1 MVSTLTCS
9 AAFSACTSPRQ
20 TEEKRKEREKGRRGG
35 EGREGREEGRRRREG
50 RKGGGEKCWKRK
62 EQRKKGRIREGAQ
75 VREPYHYTTVL

>member
-35 EGREGREEGRRRREG
+35 GEGREEREEG
-50 RKGGGEKCWKRK
+50 RNVGKGKNRERRK
-62 EQRKKGRIREGAQ
+62 GSERVHRLENHITTL
-75 VREPYHYTTVL
+75 HYSSRVSCQF

>member
-20 TEEKRKEREKGRRGG
+20 TEEKRKEKREEAMGGKECGREK
-35 EGREGREEGRRRREG
+35 
-50 RKGGGEKCWKRK
+50 K
-62 EQRKKGRIREGAQ
+62 ERIREGAQ